1 MSFES
6 LPRLNSSQSALCK
19 TLFLAPAFGNRL
31 KCHKGGG
38 SGEVR
43 EVMAS
48 FDGEIAG
55 AIGSI
60 RFGSRRIIW
69 VPLFLI
75 QYRRGVTIRKGG
87 RSVTIQNQ

>member
-60 RFGSRRIIW
+60 RFWVSSHNLGPSVSHSVSSRGN
-69 VPLFLI
+69 
-75 QYRRGVTIRKGG
+75 Y
-87 RSVTIQNQ
+87 